1 MPTAVEVHDLMVA
14 EYEAQRARLFGREA
28 GADIWS
34 GRTAERFRDNPRRP
48 LDPVL
53 ERIASYL
60 RPEDVLLDI
69 GGGAGRLGLP
79 LALRCKELINV
90 DPSPGMRALFEEIA
104 GGAGITNARFIQSG
118 WLEAPETHADVALV
132 AHVTYFVPDI
142 ASFLSKTEA
151 CARRRVIVNTNSVPP
166 PNTTARMFELVYSEP
181 QALVPSH
188 VQLLEVLKERGL
200 EAEVTTIDL
209 RGNERAGALAIIP
222 DRTTAIDNA
231 LIGPWLRPG
240 AEDRIRAIVEAH
252 FEELFATVEG
262 GYIRRAGQDARPVL
276 ITWEPKR

>member
-1 MPTAVEVHDLMVA
+1 
-14 EYEAQRARLFGREA
+14 
-28 GADIWS
+28 
-34 GRTAERFRDNPRRP
+34 
-48 LDPVL
+48 
-53 ERIASYL
+53 
-60 RPEDVLLDI
+60 
-69 GGGAGRLGLP
+69 
-79 LALRCKELINV
+79 
-90 DPSPGMRALFEEIA
+90 
-104 GGAGITNARFIQSG
+104 
-118 WLEAPETHADVALV
+118 
-132 AHVTYFVPDI
+132 
-142 ASFLSKTEA
+142 
-151 CARRRVIVNTNSVPP
+151 
-166 PNTTARMFELVYSEP
+166 MFELVYSEP